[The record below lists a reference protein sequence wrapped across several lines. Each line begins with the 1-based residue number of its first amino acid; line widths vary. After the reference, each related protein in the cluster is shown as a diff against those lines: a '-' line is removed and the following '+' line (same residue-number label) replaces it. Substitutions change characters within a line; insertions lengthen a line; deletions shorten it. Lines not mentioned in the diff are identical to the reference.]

1 VPQFAKDGGGPA
13 IGDVHVNGPDW
24 KPRPKKDP
32 KKPANLGGTPGLATE
47 GAMEGSRPAVIGK
60 GEPQPLYVYRP
71 VVNAAEIIAWAKKAG
86 FDTTL
91 TADDM
96 HVTIAY
102 SKAPVDWMAFGESY
116 TCDPKGQVIVKPGG
130 PRQLANFGPDGQASV
145 LLFASND
152 LSWRHAQICDGG
164 ASWDWD
170 GYSPHITISYQGD
183 SSTGV
188 DQPRDLSGIEPY
200 QGQIILG
207 PEVFEPLTEGWGDS
221 IVEKSFE
228 SFFKVSGV
236 DQNLGLV
243 FGWGIVCKEGG
254 EDYYDTQKNHVPE
267 DAMVEATTDFM
278 KSARV
283 HGDMHVRGTGPEVPA
298 GMVVHSFPLTT
309 EIAKAMGIDTTKTG
323 WMVATAPD
331 AAMLAKFASGEY
343 TGFSI
348 GGDYI
353 EIDGKPVGAAQ

>member
-1 VPQFAKDGGGPA
+1 VARFAKDDGGPA

-24 KPRPKKDP
+24 TARPKR
-32 KKPANLGGTPGLATE
+32 KKPKTVADLMLE

-60 GEPQPLYVYRP
+60 AGEPQPLYVYRS
-71 VVNAAEIIAWAKKAG
+71 VVNAAAIIAWAKKAG
-86 FDTTL
+86 FETAL
-91 TADDM
+91 TPDDM

-102 SKAPVDWMAFGESY
+102 SKAPVDWMAMGESW
-116 TCDPKGQVIVKPGG
+116 TCDPKGQVTVRPGG
-130 PRQLANFGPDGQASV
+130 PRQLANFGPEGQASV
-145 LLFASND
+145 LLFACND
-152 LSWRHAQICDGG
+152 LTWRHAQIIDGG

-170 GYSPHITISYQGD
+170 GYSPHITISY
-183 SSTGV
+183 SSAEPG
-188 DQPRDLSGIEPY
+188 QPRDLSGIEPY
-200 QGQIILG
+200 QGEIVLG
-207 PEVFEPLTEGWGDS
+207 PEVFEPLTEGWGDD
-221 IVEKSFE
+221 IVEKKFE

-236 DQNLGLV
+236 DEGLGLV
-243 FGWGIVCKEGG
+243 FGWGMICKEDGK
-254 EDYYDTQKNHVPE
+254 DYFDTQQNHIPE

-283 HGDMHVRGTGPEVPA
+283 HGDMHVRGTEAEMPA

-309 EIAKAMGIDTTKTG
+309 EIAKAMGLSTNKTG

-331 AAMLAKFASGEY
+331 PAMLAKFASGEY

-353 EIDGKPVGAAQ
+353 EIDGKPVRVAA